1 MRREYASIAVM
12 AALLVGS
19 QAVAIALSPL
29 FQGSGYQAF
38 PNPSDVTN
46 TVVYVILILV
56 FTAVILG
63 LVRYRRQNLA
73 KYVIMASIF
82 ITLAFILLL
91 PLYYGLY
98 GLYYATG
105 ENPDPNFQNILANVA
120 TLLSFGFAALLVYVL
135 VKFPEWYVVDT
146 IGFVTAAG
154 VTAILGISFGAI
166 PAILLL
172 VALAFYDAWA
182 VYRTKHMITLADE
195 LTSQRL
201 PILLVIPKKAG
212 YSFREQ
218 KSLKGQ
224 IAAGEEPEA
233 MFIGLGELIIPGLMG
248 DPGSVGTTPMALWQ
262 GRSKRKPTGGRY
274 RPFRKKRRREI
285 GREQQYAFIGAQRLK
300 LYRTK
305 GANRKVRILSAEFAN
320 VLDRRTSVTKKVKI
334 VTVKANPSNPN
345 FVTRNIITRGAT
357 IQTEIG
363 LARVTSRPGQD
374 GVINAVL
381 LETAEGEASV
391 TRRTS

>member
-1 MRREYASIAVM
+1 MRREYAPVAAMAV
-12 AALLVGS
+12 LLVAS

-29 FQGSGYQAF
+29 FQSSGFQAF

-46 TVVYVILILV
+46 TAIYIILILV

-82 ITLAFILLL
+82 VTLAFVLLL
-91 PLYYGLY
+91 PLYYGLWY
-98 GLYYATG
+98 GTG
-105 ENPDPNFQNILANVA
+105 QSQDPNFLNSLANVA
-120 TLLSFGFAALLVYVL
+120 TLLSFAVAAVLLYLL

-154 VTAILGISFGAI
+154 VTAILGISFGLL

-172 VALAFYDAWA
+172 VALAVYDAWA

-224 IAAGEEPEA
+224 IAAGEEREA
-233 MFIGLGELIIPGLMG
+233 MFIGLGDLIIPGILSVSAFTFLN
-248 DPGSVGTTPMALWQ
+248 DPALL
-262 GRSKRKPTGGRY
+262 GRSLGPVAPFMTVALGTVMGSLVGFFVLMRYVLKGNPQAGLPLLNGGALLG
-274 RPFRKKRRREI
+274 F
-285 GREQQYAFIGAQRLK
+285 L
-300 LYRTK
+300 
-305 GANRKVRILSAEFAN
+305 
-320 VLDRRTSVTKKVKI
+320 
-334 VTVKANPSNPN
+334 
-345 FVTRNIITRGAT
+345 
-357 IQTEIG
+357 
-363 LARVTSRPGQD
+363 VTSLVVYGTIHI
-374 GVINAVL
+374 V
-381 LETAEGEASV
+381 
-391 TRRTS
+391 

>member
-1 MRREYASIAVM
+1 MRREYAPVAAMAV
-12 AALLVGS
+12 LLVAS

-29 FQGSGYQAF
+29 FQSSGFQAF

-46 TVVYVILILV
+46 TAIYIILILV

-63 LVRYRRQNLA
+63 LVRYRRQKLA

-82 ITLAFILLL
+82 VTLAFVLLL

-98 GLYYATG
+98 YGTG
-105 ENPDPNFQNILANVA
+105 QNQDPNFQNLLANVA
-120 TLLSFGFAALLVYVL
+120 TLLSFAVAAVLVYLL

-154 VTAILGISFGAI
+154 VTAILGISFGLL

-172 VALAFYDAWA
+172 LALAVYDAWA

-224 IAAGEEPEA
+224 IAAGEEREA
-233 MFIGLGELIIPGLMG
+233 MFIGLGDLIIPGILSVSAFTFLN
-248 DPGSVGTTPMALWQ
+248 DPTLL
-262 GRSKRKPTGGRY
+262 GRSFGPVAPFMTVALGTVIGSLAGFFVLMRYVLKGNPQAGLPLLNGGALLG
-274 RPFRKKRRREI
+274 FL
-285 GREQQYAFIGAQRLK
+285 A
-300 LYRTK
+300 
-305 GANRKVRILSAEFAN
+305 
-320 VLDRRTSVTKKVKI
+320 TSLLVYGTIHI
-334 VTVKANPSNPN
+334 V
-345 FVTRNIITRGAT
+345 
-357 IQTEIG
+357 
-363 LARVTSRPGQD
+363 
-374 GVINAVL
+374 
-381 LETAEGEASV
+381 
-391 TRRTS
+391 

>member
-1 MRREYASIAVM
+1 MRREYASIGAM

-82 ITLAFILLL
+82 ITLAFVLLL
-91 PLYYGLY
+91 PLYY

-120 TLLSFGFAALLVYVL
+120 TLVVFGIAALLVYVL

-182 VYRTKHMITLADE
+182 VYRTKHMITLGDE

-224 IAAGEEPEA
+224 IAAGEEREA
-233 MFIGLGELIIPGLMG
+233 MFIGLGDLIIPGILSVSAFTFLN
-248 DPGSVGTTPMALWQ
+248 DPTLL
-262 GRSKRKPTGGRY
+262 GRSFGPVAPFMTVALGTVIGSLAGFFVLMRYVLKGNPQAGLPLLNGGALLG
-274 RPFRKKRRREI
+274 FL
-285 GREQQYAFIGAQRLK
+285 A
-300 LYRTK
+300 
-305 GANRKVRILSAEFAN
+305 
-320 VLDRRTSVTKKVKI
+320 TSLLVYGTIHI
-334 VTVKANPSNPN
+334 V
-345 FVTRNIITRGAT
+345 
-357 IQTEIG
+357 
-363 LARVTSRPGQD
+363 
-374 GVINAVL
+374 
-381 LETAEGEASV
+381 
-391 TRRTS
+391 

>member
-1 MRREYASIAVM
+1 MRREYASIAAM

-82 ITLAFILLL
+82 ITLAFVLLL
-91 PLYYGLY
+91 PLYY

-120 TLLSFGFAALLVYVL
+120 TLVSFGIAALLVYVL

-218 KSLKGQ
+218 KSLKAQ
-224 IAAGEEPEA
+224 VAAGEEREA
-233 MFIGLGELIIPGLMG
+233 MFIGLGDLIIPGILSVSAFALPPPKLDPITGVPIRDPISGLLVPDIRFVFGLPSNLFIAICAIIGCLVGFAFLMRFVLKG
-248 DPGSVGTTPMALWQ
+248 NPQAGLPLLNGGTIAGYLLSFALIYGTTHW
-262 GRSKRKPTGGRY
+262 
-274 RPFRKKRRREI
+274 F
-285 GREQQYAFIGAQRLK
+285 
-300 LYRTK
+300 
-305 GANRKVRILSAEFAN
+305 
-320 VLDRRTSVTKKVKI
+320 
-334 VTVKANPSNPN
+334 
-345 FVTRNIITRGAT
+345 
-357 IQTEIG
+357 G
-363 LARVTSRPGQD
+363 LV
-374 GVINAVL
+374 
-381 LETAEGEASV
+381 
-391 TRRTS
+391 

>member
-1 MRREYASIAVM
+1 MRREYASIGAM

-73 KYVIMASIF
+73 KYVILASIF
-82 ITLAFILLL
+82 VTLAFVLLL
-91 PLYYGLY
+91 PILLA
-98 GLYYATG
+98 LDYATG
-105 ENPDPNFQNILANVA
+105 GTLDVNLLGIVS
-120 TLLSFGFAALLVYVL
+120 TLLSFGLAAGLVFLLL
-135 VKFPEWYVVDT
+135 KFPEWYVVDT

-154 VTAILGISFGAI
+154 VTAILGICFGI
-166 PAILLL
+166 LPAVLLL
-172 VALAFYDAWA
+172 IALAFYEAWA

-195 LTSQRL
+195 RTSQRL

-224 IAAGEEPEA
+224 TAAGAAREA
-233 MFIGLGELIIPGLMG
+233 MFIGLGDLIIPGIMSVSAFRFLTAPGRSILGLEPNAFVAAGTVLGSLMG
-248 DPGSVGTTPMALWQ
+248 FFFLMRFVLKGNPQAGLPLLNGGALL
-262 GRSKRKPTGGRY
+262 GFLLTNLL
-274 RPFRKKRRREI
+274 
-285 GREQQYAFIGAQRLK
+285 AFGYLN
-300 LYRTK
+300 L
-305 GANRKVRILSAEFAN
+305 G
-320 VLDRRTSVTKKVKI
+320 
-334 VTVKANPSNPN
+334 
-345 FVTRNIITRGAT
+345 
-357 IQTEIG
+357 
-363 LARVTSRPGQD
+363 
-374 GVINAVL
+374 
-381 LETAEGEASV
+381 
-391 TRRTS
+391 

>member
-1 MRREYASIAVM
+1 MRREYAPVAAMAV
-12 AALLVGS
+12 LLVAS

-29 FQGSGYQAF
+29 FQSSGFQAF
-38 PNPSDVTN
+38 PNPGDVTN
-46 TVVYVILILV
+46 TAIYIILILV

-63 LVRYRRQNLA
+63 LVRYRRQKLA

-82 ITLAFILLL
+82 VTLAFVLLL

-98 GLYYATG
+98 YGTG
-105 ENPDPNFQNILANVA
+105 QNQDPNFQNLLANVA
-120 TLLSFGFAALLVYVL
+120 TLLSFAVAAVLVYLL

-154 VTAILGISFGAI
+154 VTAILGISFGLL

-172 VALAFYDAWA
+172 LALAVYDAWA

-224 IAAGEEPEA
+224 IAAGEEREA
-233 MFIGLGELIIPGLMG
+233 MFIGLGDLIIPGILSVSAFTFLN
-248 DPGSVGTTPMALWQ
+248 DPTLL
-262 GRSKRKPTGGRY
+262 GRSFGPVAPFMTVALGTVIGSLAGFFVLMRYVLKGNPQAGLPLLNGGALLG
-274 RPFRKKRRREI
+274 FL
-285 GREQQYAFIGAQRLK
+285 A
-300 LYRTK
+300 
-305 GANRKVRILSAEFAN
+305 
-320 VLDRRTSVTKKVKI
+320 TSLLVYGTIHI
-334 VTVKANPSNPN
+334 V
-345 FVTRNIITRGAT
+345 
-357 IQTEIG
+357 
-363 LARVTSRPGQD
+363 
-374 GVINAVL
+374 
-381 LETAEGEASV
+381 
-391 TRRTS
+391 

>member
-1 MRREYASIAVM
+1 MRREYAPVAAMAV
-12 AALLVGS
+12 LLVAS

-29 FQGSGYQAF
+29 FQSSGFQAF
-38 PNPSDVTN
+38 PNPGDFTN
-46 TVVYVILILV
+46 TAIYIILILV

-82 ITLAFILLL
+82 VTLAFVLLL

-98 GLYYATG
+98 YGTG
-105 ENPDPNFQNILANVA
+105 QNQDPNFQNVLADVA
-120 TLLSFGFAALLVYVL
+120 TLLSFAVAAVLVYLL

-154 VTAILGISFGAI
+154 VTAILGISFGLL

-172 VALAFYDAWA
+172 IALAVYDAWA

-218 KSLKGQ
+218 KSLKAQ
-224 IAAGEEPEA
+224 VASGEEREA
-233 MFIGLGELIIPGLMG
+233 MFIGLGDLIIPGIMSVSAFTFLN
-248 DPGSVGTTPMALWQ
+248 DPTLLGRSLGPVAPFMTVAVGTIIGSLVGFFVLMRYVLKGNPQAGLPLLNGGALL
-262 GRSKRKPTGGRY
+262 G
-274 RPFRKKRRREI
+274 FL
-285 GREQQYAFIGAQRLK
+285 A
-300 LYRTK
+300 
-305 GANRKVRILSAEFAN
+305 
-320 VLDRRTSVTKKVKI
+320 TSLLVYGTIHI
-334 VTVKANPSNPN
+334 V
-345 FVTRNIITRGAT
+345 
-357 IQTEIG
+357 
-363 LARVTSRPGQD
+363 
-374 GVINAVL
+374 
-381 LETAEGEASV
+381 
-391 TRRTS
+391 

>member
-1 MRREYASIAVM
+1 MRREYASIGSM

-82 ITLAFILLL
+82 VTLAFVLLL

-98 GLYYATG
+98 YGTG
-105 ENPDPNFQNILANVA
+105 ENQDPNFQNFLANAA
-120 TLLSFGFAALLVYVL
+120 TLLSFAAAAVLVYLL

-154 VTAILGISFGAI
+154 VTAILGISFGLL

-172 VALAFYDAWA
+172 IALAVYDAWA

-218 KSLKGQ
+218 KSLKEQ
-224 IAAGEEPEA
+224 VASAEEREPERRPA
-233 MFIGLGELIIPGLMG
+233 PRLPRHEPPRVRHGPLRVTHNGHIRP
-248 DPGSVGTTPMALWQ
+248 VLWR
-262 GRSKRKPTGGRY
+262 GPDG
-274 RPFRKKRRREI
+274 PL
-285 GREQQYAFIGAQRLK
+285 A
-300 LYRTK
+300 RTLETQ
-305 GANRKVRILSAEFAN
+305 A
-320 VLDRRTSVTKKVKI
+320 DRR
-334 VTVKANPSNPN
+334 PLP
-345 FVTRNIITRGAT
+345 
-357 IQTEIG
+357 
-363 LARVTSRPGQD
+363 
-374 GVINAVL
+374 AVP
-381 LETAEGEASV
+381 
-391 TRRTS
+391 